1 MMCYFDH
8 VKVVLCLGAAVFFT
22 GGIAWAITTMIEA
35 MRRKKPLPPKEPEEE
50 VRPKHIPLTYSWD
63 DWIKDIYSAGVST
76 DLIMEKIRWCGMP
89 KRPKPEP
96 TKVVTGTAST
106 IGTPFVGGVPL
117 GGGTGIGGGTIGI
130 QQPWVG
136 GMVYPSTTGINPN
149 PWPNTNIYSSGVTY
163 FPPHTIN
170 SPYSSSFANTTYCTY
185 SNVNVSNCNSSS
197 FTFPRTTFGEQV
209 VS

>member
-1 MMCYFDH
+1 MSDFEH

-22 GGIAWAITTMIEA
+22 GGVAWAITAMIEA
-35 MRRKKPLPPKEPEEE
+35 MRRKKSIPPPQPAEEE

-96 TKVVTGTAST
+96 TIVITGTGTT
-106 IGTPFVGGVPL
+106 IATPFIGAPLQGGSGVGGSAV
-117 GGGTGIGGGTIGI
+117 GIM
-130 QQPWVG
+130 QPWVG
-136 GMVYPSTTGINPN
+136 GMVYPSTTSINPF
-149 PWPNTNIYSSGVTY
+149 PNTNIYSSGYTCY
-163 FPPHTIN
+163 PPHNISNIN
-170 SPYSSSFANTTYCTY
+170 ISSPYSSSFGNATCSYMNF
-185 SNVNVSNCNSSS
+185 SNCSSSS

-209 VS
+209 IS